1 MGTQMKSNV
10 TTVMALIRQGSIKPE
25 TTLGQ
30 SAPGRTD
37 WAVMAHVDEIE
48 PAAIRLSCLSRS
60 CEEAPKRSQGEI
72 GDPSF
77 KDPAEYIMMTHY
89 EYEKSGN

>member
-1 MGTQMKSNV
+1 MGTQTKSNV
-10 TTVMALIRQGSIKPE
+10 TTVMALTRQGSIKPE

-37 WAVMAHVDEIE
+37 WAVMAHAGEIE

-60 CEEAPKRSQGEI
+60 YERAPKRSQGEI

-77 KDPAEYIMMTHY
+77 KDPEDYIMMTYY
-89 EYEKSGN
+89 EHDKSEN